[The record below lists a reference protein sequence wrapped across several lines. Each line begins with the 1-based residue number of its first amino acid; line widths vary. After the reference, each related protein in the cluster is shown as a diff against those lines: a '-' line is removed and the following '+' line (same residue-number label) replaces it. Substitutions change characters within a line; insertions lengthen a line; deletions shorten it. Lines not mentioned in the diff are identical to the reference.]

1 MSYVTVLP
9 QDPKEFPMRIR
20 PHARRTAGPVA
31 GLALAGLL
39 AATAAPASA
48 TPTDTDGGRRI
59 EAEYFPDPGGPGRTV
74 EVPAAP
80 AQRGPSAAAPLS
92 AAEAALDGTVGKQ
105 SVTGP
110 TDDRLDV
117 VIIGDGYTAGQQGD
131 FHADATAKW
140 VGITALEPYKS
151 YQGLFNVWTVDA
163 VSNESGISGDPGAD
177 TVRDTALGS
186 YFWCADT
193 ERLIC
198 TDIDKVDAYAAM
210 APAADLVVVIANSTK
225 YGGAGYSGLQAEGY
239 PFNGVSTLSSDHAS
253 SGLIAAHEIGHS
265 VGLLEDEYT
274 YDAYGTWT
282 GGEPGGIN
290 STTHTAEQLTEKQ
303 AKWYRWLGQSDPAG
317 GTVGT
322 YEGSAY
328 YPFGIYRPTTSS
340 IMRELSNTEFNLP
353 GREAMIAG
361 FYRAGN
367 ALSSTVD
374 TGVTV
379 GPGRRIT
386 VARAALGTVGAKP
399 HAHRPGTGTGLART
413 ELRWYVDGVERVFA
427 RGRTSVT
434 AASLGV
440 HADGRGHKVTAQA
453 VDRTAAIRDP
463 AVRALATDTLT
474 WSIRATGHR

>member
-1 MSYVTVLP
+1 
-9 QDPKEFPMRIR
+9 MRIR
-20 PHARRTAGPVA
+20 SRARRTAGAAA
-31 GLALAGLL
+31 GLVLAGLL
-39 AATAAPASA
+39 ASAAATAPASA
-48 TPTDTDGGRRI
+48 APTGSGGGRNF
-59 EAEYFPDPGGPGRTV
+59 AVEYFPDPGGPGRTA
-74 EVPAAP
+74 EVPAETP
-80 AQRGPSAAAPLS
+80 ARKGGAAARLS
-92 AAEAALDGTVGKQ
+92 AAEAAVDGTVGEQ
-105 SVTGP
+105 AVTGSS
-110 TDDRLDV
+110 DDRLDV
-117 VIIGDGYTAGQQGD
+117 VIIGDGYTSDQQDD

-140 VGITALEPYKS
+140 ADITALEPYKS

-163 VSNESGISGDPGAD
+163 VSNESGISGDPGAG

-186 YFWCADT
+186 YFWCSDI

-198 TDIDKVDAYAAM
+198 ADIDKVAAYAAK

-239 PFNGVSTLSSDHAS
+239 PFNGVSTLSSDHPS
-253 SGLIAAHEIGHS
+253 SSLIAAHEIGHS
-265 VGLLEDEYT
+265 VGLLDDEYT
-274 YDAYGTWT
+274 YAEYGTWT

-290 STTHTAEQLTEKQ
+290 STTYTPAQLTEKR
-303 AKWYRWLGQSDPAG
+303 AKWYRWLGLADPAG

-328 YPFGIYRPTTSS
+328 YPLGLYRPTASS

-374 TGVTV
+374 TGTAV

-386 VARAALGTVGAKP
+386 VDLADLRTAGAI
-399 HAHRPGTGTGLART
+399 AHRPGAATGLARID
-413 ELRWYVDGVERVFA
+413 LRWYVDGVEKFSA

-434 AASLGV
+434 PASLGV
-440 HADGRGHKVTAQA
+440 RADGRGHKVTAEA
-453 VDRTAAIRDP
+453 VDRTGAIRDP
-463 AVRALATDTLT
+463 AVRALATDTLS
-474 WSIRATGHR
+474 WSVRATGHRGPHLRR

>member
-1 MSYVTVLP
+1 
-9 QDPKEFPMRIR
+9 MRIR
-20 PHARRTAGPVA
+20 PHARRTAGTVA
-31 GLALAGLL
+31 GFVLVGLL
-39 AATAAPASA
+39 AAAAAPASA
-48 TPTDTDGGRRI
+48 SASVEDRDGGRRVQ
-59 EAEYFPDPGGPGRTV
+59 AEYFPDPGGPGRTV
-74 EVPAAP
+74 EVPATTS
-80 AQRGPSAAAPLS
+80 AQRGGGTPAPLS
-92 AAEAALDGTVGKQ
+92 AAGTAVDGTVGRQ
-105 SVTGP
+105 VVTGP

-117 VIIGDGYTAGQQGD
+117 VVIGDGYTVDQQDD
-131 FHADATAKW
+131 FHADAVAKW
-140 VGITALEPYKS
+140 ADITALEPYKS

-163 VSNESGISGDPGAD
+163 VSRESGISGDPGAD

-198 TDIDKVDAYAAM
+198 TDIDKVAAYAAK

-225 YGGAGYSGLQAEGY
+225 YGGAGYSGLEADGY

-253 SGLIAAHEIGHS
+253 SSLIAAHEIGHS
-265 VGLLEDEYT
+265 VGLLDDEYT

-290 STTHTAEQLTEKQ
+290 STTYTPAQLTEKR
-303 AKWYRWLGQSDPAG
+303 AKWYRWLGRSDPAG

-328 YPFGIYRPTTSS
+328 YPFGIYRPTASS

-374 TGVTV
+374 TEAAV
-379 GPGRRIT
+379 GQGRRIT
-386 VARAALGTVGAKP
+386 VALAGLGSVGTKP
-399 HAHRPGTGTGLART
+399 PTHRPGAAAGLART
-413 ELRWYVDGVERVFA
+413 DLRWYVDGVERVFA

-434 AASLGV
+434 PASLGV
-440 HADGRGHKVTAQA
+440 RADGRDHKVTAEA
-453 VDRTAAIRDP
+453 VDRTDAIRDP
-463 AVRALATDTLT
+463 AVRALATETLT
-474 WSIRATGHR
+474 WRVGATGHR

>member
-1 MSYVTVLP
+1 
-9 QDPKEFPMRIR
+9 MRIR
-20 PHARRTAGPVA
+20 PHARRATGTVA
-31 GLALAGLL
+31 GFVLVGLL
-39 AATAAPASA
+39 AVAAAPASA
-48 TPTDTDGGRRI
+48 SVTAADRDGGRRVQ
-59 EAEYFPDPGGPGRTV
+59 AEYFPDPGGPGRTV
-74 EVPAAP
+74 EVPTTTS
-80 AQRGPSAAAPLS
+80 AQRGGRTAAPLS
-92 AAEAALDGTVGKQ
+92 AAGAAADGTVGRQ
-105 SVTGP
+105 AVTGP

-117 VIIGDGYTAGQQGD
+117 VIIGDGYTADQQDD

-140 VGITALEPYKS
+140 ADITALEPYRS

-163 VSNESGISGDPGAD
+163 VSRDSGISGDPGTD
-177 TVRDTALGS
+177 TARDTALGS

-198 TDIDKVDAYAAM
+198 TDIDKVAAYAAK

-239 PFNGVSTLSSDHAS
+239 PFDGVSTLSSDNAS

-265 VGLLEDEYT
+265 VGLLDDEYT

-290 STTHTAEQLTEKQ
+290 STTYTPEQLIEKR
-303 AKWYRWLGQSDPAG
+303 AKWYRWLGRSDPSG

-328 YPFGIYRPTTSS
+328 YPFGIQRPTASS

-374 TGVTV
+374 TETAV
-379 GPGRRIT
+379 GRGRGIT
-386 VARAALGTVGAKP
+386 VTLADLGAVGTKP
-399 HAHRPGTGTGLART
+399 PAHRPGAAAGLART
-413 ELRWYVDGVERVFA
+413 DLRWYVDGVERVVA
-427 RGRTSVT
+427 RGRTFVT
-434 AASLGV
+434 PASLGV
-440 HADGRGHKVTAQA
+440 RADGRGHEVTAEA
-453 VDRTAAIRDP
+453 VDRTDAIRDP
-463 AVRALATDTLT
+463 AVRALATETLT
-474 WSIRATGHR
+474 WRVTATGHR

>member
-1 MSYVTVLP
+1 
-9 QDPKEFPMRIR
+9 MRIR
-20 PHARRTAGPVA
+20 PHTRRTAVSVA

-39 AATAAPASA
+39 AATAATAPASA
-48 TPTDTDGGRRI
+48 APADTDGGRRV
-59 EAEYFPDPGGPGRTV
+59 EVEYFPDPGGPGRTV
-74 EVPAAP
+74 EVPVTSP
-80 AQRGPSAAAPLS
+80 VQRGRSAAAPLR
-92 AAEAALDGTVGKQ
+92 AAEAALDGTVGEQ
-105 SVTGP
+105 AVTGP

-117 VIIGDGYTAGQQGD
+117 VIIGDGYTAGQQDD

-140 VGITALEPYKS
+140 ADITRLEPYKS

-177 TVRDTALGS
+177 TVKDTALGS
-186 YFWCADT
+186 YFWCSDT

-198 TDIDKVDAYAAM
+198 TDTDKVAAYAAK

-239 PFNGVSTLSSDHAS
+239 PFNGVSTLSSDHAAS
-253 SGLIAAHEIGHS
+253 SLIAAHEIGHS
-265 VGLLEDEYT
+265 VGLLDDEYT
-274 YDAYGTWT
+274 YEAYGTWT

-290 STTHTAEQLTEKQ
+290 STTYTPAQLTRKR

-328 YPFGIYRPTTSS
+328 YPFGIYRPTASS

-374 TGVTV
+374 RDAAV
-379 GPGRRIT
+379 GRGRRIAVT
-386 VARAALGTVGAKP
+386 TAGLGTVGAKHP
-399 HAHRPGTGTGLART
+399 THGRPDAATGLART
-413 ELRWYVDGVERVFA
+413 DLRWYVDGVEKVWA
-427 RGRTSVT
+427 RGRTAVT
-434 AASLGV
+434 PASLGV
-440 HADGRGHKVTAQA
+440 HADGRSHKVTAEA
-453 VDRTAAIRDP
+453 VDRTDAIRDP

-474 WSIRATGHR
+474 WSVRPTGHR

>member
-1 MSYVTVLP
+1 
-9 QDPKEFPMRIR
+9 MRIR
-20 PHARRTAGPVA
+20 PHARRTAGTVA

-39 AATAAPASA
+39 AATAATVPASA
-48 TPTDTDGGRRI
+48 TPTDTDGGRRV

-80 AQRGPSAAAPLS
+80 PGQTGRSAAAPLS
-92 AAEAALDGTVGKQ
+92 AAEAALDGTVGEQ
-105 SVTGP
+105 AVTGT
-110 TDDRLDV
+110 TDDRLDI
-117 VIIGDGYTAGQQGD
+117 VIIGDGYTADQQDD

-140 VGITALEPYKS
+140 ADITALEPYKS

-177 TVRDTALGS
+177 TVKDTALGS
-186 YFWCADT
+186 YFWCSDT

-198 TDIDKVDAYAAM
+198 TDIDKVAAYAAK

-253 SGLIAAHEIGHS
+253 SSLIAAHEIGHS
-265 VGLLEDEYT
+265 VGLLDDEYT

-290 STTHTAEQLTEKQ
+290 STTYTPAQLTEKQ

-328 YPFGIYRPTTSS
+328 YPFGIYRPTASS

-374 TGVTV
+374 TAATV
-379 GPGRRIT
+379 GPGRRLVVT
-386 VARAALGTVGAKP
+386 PAGLGTVGAKP
-399 HAHRPGTGTGLART
+399 HTHGRPGATTGLART
-413 ELRWYVDGVERVFA
+413 DLRWYVDGVEKVSA

-434 AASLGV
+434 PASLGV
-440 HADGRGHKVTAQA
+440 HADGHGHKVTAEA
-453 VDRTAAIRDP
+453 VDRTDAIRDP

-474 WSIRATGHR
+474 WSVRATGHRG